1 MCNTIV
7 GLAGPSCHFVIYYW
21 PPRVPLFSSSFS
33 PPPRPSLLLSV
44 WQMAGSLRGKPLP
57 DQALEDLLGMTFPL
71 THPADTNSSSP
82 TAMQWQA
89 CVSTEAR
96 FKEEDARDVQAGFI
110 SAGND
115 IAETL
120 PLHPFDSAEKG
131 QMGDDMGEDEGL
143 LPGQSYKTAREIILS
158 LKTYQIMSE

>member
-1 MCNTIV
+1 
-7 GLAGPSCHFVIYYW
+7 
-21 PPRVPLFSSSFS
+21 
-33 PPPRPSLLLSV
+33 
-44 WQMAGSLRGKPLP
+44 MAGSLRGRPLP

-71 THPADTNSSSP
+71 THTADTNSSSP
-82 TAMQWQA
+82 TAMQWQP

-96 FKEEDARDVQAGFI
+96 FAEEEARDVQAGFI

-115 IAETL
+115 TAEAL

-131 QMGDDMGEDEGL
+131 QMGDDMGGDEGL

-158 LKTYQIMSE
+158 LKTYHIMSE